1 MQYESKYKQIADA
14 VYAASKELFRTIGVN
29 VERPQDLYVPQRS
42 RILQDKAGICYCYT
56 CSNWKEFDG
65 SLWDIQDTIN
75 EVLFNQCRPGFSVP
89 VVLKMEVIDN
99 KLSLLVT
106 TVNDEKA
113 LFELYSKVFHYRLIR
128 VNLD

>member
-1 MQYESKYKQIADA
+1 MQYESKYKQIAAA
-14 VYAASKELFRTIGVN
+14 VYVASKGLFQSKGIVI
-29 VERPQDLYVPQRS
+29 ESPQELYVCQEERY
-42 RILQDKAGICYCYT
+42 IQDKDRIYYCYT

-75 EVLFNQCRPGFSVP
+75 EALYNQRRMNCPVP

-106 TVNDEKA
+106 TVNDEMA

>member
-1 MQYESKYKQIADA
+1 MQHENTYKQIADA
-14 VYAASKELFRTIGVN
+14 VYVASTELFKSIGVN
-29 VERPQDLYVPQRS
+29 IERPQDLYVPQGNQ
-42 RILQDKAGICYCYT
+42 ILQDKVGIYYCYT
-56 CSNWKEFDG
+56 CSNWKEFEG

-75 EVLFNQCRPGFSVP
+75 EALYNQRRMNCPVP

-106 TVNDEKA
+106 TVNDEMA